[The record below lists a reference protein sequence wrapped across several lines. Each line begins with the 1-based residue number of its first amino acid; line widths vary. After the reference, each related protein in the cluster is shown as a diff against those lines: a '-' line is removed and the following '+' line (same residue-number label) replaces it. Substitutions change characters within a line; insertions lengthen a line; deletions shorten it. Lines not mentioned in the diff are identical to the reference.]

1 MTVVQLPPDGA
12 EKRFRAAQENAMAG
26 KTELVEHAYN
36 RIDSL
41 KKKVQAG
48 DVLKGFKAHPGF
60 TIMHNY
66 CENTWA
72 FKLIMNEMKNNKD
85 NPEAYKALMIQR
97 DAIETLF
104 NWIDR
109 GIALGDEARKQLAEE
124 EKAK

>member
-1 MTVVQLPPDGA
+1 MTIIQLPPDGA
-12 EKRFRAAQENAMAG
+12 EKRFRAAQENAMAD
-26 KTELVEHAYN
+26 KTELVEKSYN

-48 DVLKGFKAHPGF
+48 DVLKSFKAHPGF

-66 CENTWA
+66 CESTWA
-72 FKLIMNEMKNNKD
+72 FKLIMNEMKNNKTD
-85 NPEAYKALMIQR
+85 PEAYKQMMVQR

-109 GIALGDEARKQLAEE
+109 GIQLGDEARKQLAEE
-124 EKAK
+124 EKK